1 MTNNN
6 SNRIGR
12 AVAWSGAAEFLS
24 KLITPIVNM
33 VLARLLTPDAFGIV
47 ATITM
52 VISFAEVFTDAGFQK
67 YIIQKEFADDDEL
80 DRSTN
85 VAFWTNFA
93 LSLLA
98 CIIIFAF
105 RHDLARL
112 VGSEGLGNSLSIS
125 SLMIIIVSFS
135 SIQMARFKRAF
146 DFKTLFVA
154 RIGGTLIPLLVT
166 LPAAIILRNYWAIII
181 GNLAVHIFNAVVLT
195 VKSKWKPKFEYS
207 FALFKQ
213 MLSFS
218 AWTLVESISIWLT
231 SYIDIFIVGSC
242 LSDFYLGLYKTSM
255 TTVNS
260 YMGIITAA
268 VTPVLFSAL
277 SRSQNN
283 EDEFKETYYRFQ
295 RMTAVFVFPMGIGML
310 LFSEL
315 VTLILLGN
323 QWLEAA
329 PFVGLWALTSAI
341 TIIFSHFASEVY
353 RSKGNPKISFVAQV
367 IHLCVLV
374 PVLLISVERGFEVLY
389 ISRALVR
396 LIVTAPFF
404 MHFMYKFYVHK
415 VFINVVPSLFSSI
428 VMGAVGY
435 FLKQINTA
443 IWWQFVVILI
453 CIVIY
458 FAVLLTMFPKFRREL
473 LNTPLVNKILS
484 SLHVK
489 NSKNENSKTETL

>member
-6 SNRIGR
+6 HSSKVGR
-12 AVAWSGAAEFLS
+12 AVAWSSAAEFLS

-67 YIIQKEFADDDEL
+67 YIIQKEFADDDAL

-85 VAFWTNFA
+85 VAFWTNF
-93 LSLLA
+93 LMSLLA
-98 CIIIFAF
+98 CVIIFVF

-125 SLMIIIVSFS
+125 SLMIILVSFS
-135 SIQMARFKRAF
+135 SIQMARYKRDF
-146 DFKTLFVA
+146 DFKTLFVV

-166 LPAAIILRNYWAIII
+166 LPAAIILKNYWAIII
-181 GNLAVHIFNAVVLT
+181 GNIAVHIFNAIILT

-213 MLSFS
+213 MFSFS

-231 SYIDIFIVGSC
+231 SYIDIFIVGSY

-283 EDEFKETYYRFQ
+283 EDEFKDTYYRFQ

-323 QWLEAA
+323 QWMEAA
-329 PFVGLWALTSAI
+329 PFVGLWALTSAV
-341 TIIFSHFASEVY
+341 TIIFSHFSSEVY
-353 RSKGNPKISFVAQV
+353 RSKGKPKISFATQL
-367 IHLCVLV
+367 IHLCILIPVLV
-374 PVLLISVERGFEVLY
+374 FSIKYGFEILY
-389 ISRALVR
+389 IARALVR
-396 LIVTAPFF
+396 FTLVATALIF
-404 MHFMYKFYVHK
+404 MHFMYKFYIHK
-415 VFINVVPSLFSSI
+415 VFINVIPSLFSSI
-428 VMGAVGY
+428 VMGVTGY

-443 IWWQFVVILI
+443 IWWQFAVIFI
-453 CIVIY
+453 CIMVY
-458 FAVLLTMFPKFRREL
+458 FTVLLTLFPKFRREL
-473 LNTPLVNKILS
+473 LQTPLVNKILS
-484 SLHVK
+484 RLHIKIV
-489 NSKNENSKTETL
+489 NSQNEKQ